1 MNNKHQL
8 TKEGYDVIVA
18 KLKKLIDE
26 DRPRV
31 VEALKDAR
39 AQGDLSENAE
49 YEAARDEQARIE
61 NEIKSLED
69 IIKKAV
75 IIEESTHSDN
85 NVGKMISVEYLDDKE
100 QMTFTLVSSSLE
112 ADPFNN
118 KISKESPLG
127 RVVKEAKVGDIV
139 TAKTE
144 AGAEFKVKVLKI
156 K

>member
-8 TKEGYDVIVA
+8 TKEGFEVIEA
-18 KLKKLIDE
+18 KLKKLKDE

-31 VEALKDAR
+31 IEALKDAR

-49 YEAARDEQARIE
+49 YDAARDEQARIE
-61 NEIKSLED
+61 NEIKELED
-69 IIKKAV
+69 IIKNAV
-75 IIEESTHSDN
+75 IVEEGDHTN
-85 NVGKMISVEYLDDKE
+85 NVGKNVTVEFLDNND
-100 QMTFTLVSSSLE
+100 TDTYTIVSSSLE

-127 RVVKEAKVGDIV
+127 KAICDASAGDVVNV
-139 TAKTE
+139 KTE
-144 AGAEFKVKVLKI
+144 SGAEFKVKVLKI